1 MIYNILH
8 KIKKT
13 KSRRENFY
21 SISTRI
27 VIHTSV
33 RIPTLSNAQLS
44 FSPCILDR
52 SDKNGF

>member
-27 VIHTSV
+27 VIHTPV